1 MFLQAASLSLFLS
14 AVWTHTHTNTHAN
27 TQKHN
32 AQVSTRREESKH
44 DQLGRQLRC
53 GTQRSVVTFSEKR
66 FHVQQKAVSSGDT
79 FPVKDAYAM
88 GIGRKHFACC
98 SRRGGYLPSS
108 RKVWSCV
115 AKMTSCNTVCS
126 GPFGNACSSKSPS
139 KSCC

>member
-88 GIGRKHFACC
+88 ELEGNISPVVLGVGVTFHRQEK
-98 SRRGGYLPSS
+98 
-108 RKVWSCV
+108 
-115 AKMTSCNTVCS
+115 
-126 GPFGNACSSKSPS
+126 FGLAWLR
-139 KSCC
+139 